1 MAANLPSPVLRLIFE
16 LVVDL
21 NGQDDSLSFFYPEE
35 MRMRRNAEAA
45 AEICRIVHSLAV
57 PGDRPLKESFTPG

>member
-21 NGQDDSLSFFYPEE
+21 NGQDDSLSFFCPEE
-35 MRMRRNAEAA
+35 MQMRRNAEAA
-45 AEICRIVHSLAV
+45 AEIYRSVHSFAV